1 MIRIKKT
8 NMTEDTINLAIKIAE
23 MSSEERYNRLIELKM
38 KCIQLESI
46 NKLLSLNEQ
55 MEILMIFDEINE
67 SHQQENTSLEKTLD
81 FIEQLDKDVQSKL
94 TQN

>member
-1 MIRIKKT
+1 
-8 NMTEDTINLAIKIAE
+8 MTEDTINLAIKIAE
-23 MSSEERYNRLIELKM
+23 MSSEERYSRLIDLKM

-67 SHQQENTSLEKTLD
+67 SHQSENTSLEKTLD
-81 FIEQLDKDVQSKL
+81 FTDQLDKDVQSKL

>member
-1 MIRIKKT
+1 
-8 NMTEDTINLAIKIAE
+8 MTEDTINLAIKIAE

-81 FIEQLDKDVQSKL
+81 FTDQLDKDVQSKL

>member
-1 MIRIKKT
+1 
-8 NMTEDTINLAIKIAE
+8 MTEDTINLAIKIAE

-55 MEILMIFDEINE
+55 MEILLILDEINNF
-67 SHQQENTSLEKTLD
+67 HQGENTSSERILD
-81 FIEQLDKDVQSKL
+81 FIDQLDKDVQSKL